1 LVEQARSPDAAR
13 HRRHGDGRKRGRK

>member
-13 HRRHGDGRKRGRK
+13 RRQGGAGRKRGGQ